1 MKFSIKFYL
10 AVALMIVAV
19 APVAAQNYSQVCNTC
34 SNEQDYTLFA
44 EQWGQTRPAGYYELV
59 ILNDT
64 TNQVWHSSVNVE
76 WMSAT
81 NKMVHAFSYRGGQEA
96 EAAFVDFKTFFQL
109 ASSGIHVMM
118 PEDSAGIGGDSFN
131 LSTNEAVGNALNL
144 SPEYLEFVKDNFY
157 GDTNVISA
165 IWNGVVM
172 LMSGDY
178 PQIIVIYL
186 NGDVAI
192 FEVRDPRGGSLCC
205 TYLSGT
211 ARDSNGDILDSSGG
225 GTGGSYV
232 TPVPGGF
239 RVTWSDVYI
248 VCSRVGDGPW
258 TCKVQDDE

>member
-10 AVALMIVAV
+10 AVALMIVAA

-34 SNEQDYTLFA
+34 LNEQDYTLFA

-81 NKMVHAFSYRGGQEA
+81 NKMVHAFSYRGDQQSEL
-96 EAAFVDFKTFFQL
+96 AFVDFKTFFQL
-109 ASSGIHVMM
+109 ASDGIHVMM
-118 PEDSAGIGGDSFN
+118 PDDTAGIGGDSFR
-131 LSTNEAVGNALNL
+131 LSTNEAVGYAVNL
-144 SPEYLEFVKDNFY
+144 SPEFAEFVKDNFY
-157 GDTNVISA
+157 GDSNIMHA
-165 IWNGVVM
+165 IWNGVAM
-172 LMSGDY
+172 LMSGDV
-178 PQIIVIYL
+178 PQLVIIYL
-186 NGDVAI
+186 NGDVAV
-192 FEVRDPRGGSLCC
+192 FEVRDPRGGPLCC
-205 TYLSGT
+205 TYVAGT

-239 RVTWSDVYI
+239 RITWNDIYV

-258 TCKVQDDE
+258 TCKVQDE